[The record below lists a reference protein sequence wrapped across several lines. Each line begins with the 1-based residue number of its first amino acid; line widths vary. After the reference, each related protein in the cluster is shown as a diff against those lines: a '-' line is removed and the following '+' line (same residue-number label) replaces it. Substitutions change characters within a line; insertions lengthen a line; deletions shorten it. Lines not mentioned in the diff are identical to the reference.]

1 MKKTYAIILFF
12 LCHLAY
18 SQQVTEKKFF
28 LNVDTTPFL
37 RIAVLDKETETP
49 MEGAAVFLSFKA
61 DTVKAVTN
69 SYGLCTFAPHPFSK
83 ADSLVIDISFLGY
96 KNLTHKFAMKPVLS
110 LEARLE
116 EDPQRINAIVVKGDN
131 IAMIRHGDTT
141 IYNASAFTTMEGAK
155 LADLLKKLPGIR
167 FTENGLSAYGEKVSK
182 VLINGTML
190 FESNIAA
197 AMEMVRTEDVK
208 KVRVYDE
215 FAQDRLVERDTLVR
229 KERVVDVKTKKPFS
243 KAQELVLLALG
254 GLYIDN
260 NAASGGNIGGAEENW
275 RSFEKD
281 KTSFIV
287 NAGAGRN
294 YKTSGNNNSVADS
307 PRDELYA
314 QLTASRIRR
323 HKRNMWHNI
332 LFNAQKQE
340 LFSSVLDVYSP
351 SPSFS
356 EKRHNEQT
364 NSKKASWKLMYLG
377 KESFNIRKNSSIG
390 ISLRLS
396 YNRNRGGFSQNIIS
410 SLDGKDFILNS
421 RNNSSGQQYGVGINL
436 DFSHFFKKD
445 GRKFEAGI
453 RYGLDYNKGGD
464 DKFSEKKTKDYTQHL
479 IAGLDKNK
487 NDFRFEAS
495 YDEPLLGKDLSLN
508 LKYTLSGDFS
518 VDNKLSFDNI
528 MMKTDVINTWAYT
541 HRDIINEA
549 AAGLKWRALERG
561 LDVSADMR
569 YLRSGRLRDERFP
582 DNYSHT
588 GIYEQVSP
596 LFSLRYSRNS
606 VNLNVSY
613 METMLTP
620 SLEQTRGVIDNSSI
634 LNLRA
639 GNPSLTASRMRRA
652 SVFLSFLSLKTAGNF
667 DFGLDFSN
675 ISQAIVRQTINF
687 NKDTYLNDYGYT
699 ALSGSSLTIPVNK
712 DGHLDFSSK
721 IGWNTYSNA
730 VKTYF
735 SANLDYKFIQNPFM
749 TQDILQY
756 RNNHNID
763 LHFVCTSSFS
773 KYFETALS
781 VSAGIGRELVD
792 SRVFYDSFSLFMLLN
807 AKGNFLKH
815 FWIES
820 GFSAFLLKT
829 TMAGLG
835 YNNMTWDLG
844 LTYKFGKKMRSEI
857 IFACNDILNSSLN
870 TLTLV
875 TDNYVRTTRNTLLG
889 RGLTLSYKY
898 TFR

>member
-1 MKKTYAIILFF
+1 MKYIYSLILFF

-28 LNVDTTPFL
+28 LNVGVAPFL
-37 RIAVLDKETETP
+37 RIAVLDKETGTP
-49 MEGAAVFLSFKA
+49 MEGAAVFLSFKT
-61 DTVKAVTN
+61 DTVKAVTDLAGI
-69 SYGLCTFAPHPFSK
+69 STFAPHPFSK

-116 EDPQRINAIVVKGDN
+116 EDPQKINAIVVKGDN

-141 IYNASAFTTMEGAK
+141 IYNASAFTTMEGAR
-155 LADLLKKLPGIR
+155 LADLLKKLPGISL
-167 FTENGLSAYGEKVSK
+167 TENGLSAYGEKVSK

-215 FAQDRLVERDTLVR
+215 FAQDRLVERDTLGR
-229 KERVVDVKTKKPFS
+229 KERVVDVKTKRPFS

-294 YKTSGNNNSVADS
+294 YKVSGDNNSVADS
-307 PRDELYA
+307 PGDELYA

-323 HKRNMWHNI
+323 HKRNMYHNI
-332 LFNAQKQE
+332 RFNAQKQDS
-340 LFSSVLDVYSP
+340 FSSVLDVYSP

-356 EKRHNEQT
+356 EKRNNEKT
-364 NSKKASWKLMYLG
+364 NKKNASLELMYLG
-377 KESFNIRKNSSIG
+377 RESFNIRGNSSIG
-390 ISLRLS
+390 IGLSLS
-396 YNRNRGGFSQNIIS
+396 YNKNRGGFSQNIIS
-410 SLDGKDFILNS
+410 TLDGKDFIVNDRKNL
-421 RNNSSGQQYGVGINL
+421 SGGKYGLGLDL
-436 DFSHFFKKD
+436 DFARFFKKE
-445 GRKFEAGI
+445 GRKFDAGI
-453 RYGLDYNKGGD
+453 SYRLDYGKGKEDRFAEMKAKGYD
-464 DKFSEKKTKDYTQHL
+464 RHL
-479 IAGLDKNK
+479 TAGLDKRK
-487 NDFRFEAS
+487 NDFRFKAS
-495 YDEPLLGKDLSLN
+495 YDEPLLGKKLRLN
-508 LKYTLSGDFS
+508 LKYILSGDFS
-518 VDNKLSFDNI
+518 VEKKLSFDETLLKI
-528 MMKTDVINTWAYT
+528 DAINTMDYT

-549 AAGLKWRALERG
+549 VAGLKWQALERG

-569 YLRSGRLRDERFP
+569 YIRSGRLRDERFP
-582 DNYSHT
+582 DNYSHE

-596 LFSLRYSRNS
+596 LFSLHYSRNS

-613 METMLTP
+613 METMFTP

-634 LNLRA
+634 LYLRA
-639 GNPSLTASRMRRA
+639 GNPSLTASRMRNA
-652 SVFLSFLSLKTAGNF
+652 SVFLSFLSLKTGGSF
-667 DFGLDFSN
+667 DFGFYFSS
-675 ISQAIVRQTINF
+675 ISQAIVHKTINF

-699 ALSGSSLTIPVNK
+699 ALSGSSLIIPVNK
-712 DGHLDFSSK
+712 DGRLDFSSK

-730 VKTYF
+730 VKTSF
-735 SANLDYKFIQNPFM
+735 SADLNYKFSQKPFM
-749 TQDILQY
+749 TQEILQY
-756 RNNHNID
+756 GNSHNID
-763 LHFVCTSSFS
+763 LNLGCMSGFS
-773 KYFETALS
+773 KYFETALN

-792 SRVFYDSFSLFMLLN
+792 SRVFYDSFSFFAVLN

-820 GFSAFLLKT
+820 EFSALLLKT
-829 TMAGLG
+829 TIAGLD
-835 YNNMTWDLG
+835 YNHMVWNLG
-844 LTYKFGKKMRSEI
+844 LTYKFGKKMRSELI
-857 IFACNDILNSSLN
+857 LSCHDVLNSSLN
-870 TLTLV
+870 TSTLV
-875 TDNYVRTTRNTLLG
+875 TDNYVRTTNNTVLG
-889 RGLTLSYKY
+889 RALTLSYKY